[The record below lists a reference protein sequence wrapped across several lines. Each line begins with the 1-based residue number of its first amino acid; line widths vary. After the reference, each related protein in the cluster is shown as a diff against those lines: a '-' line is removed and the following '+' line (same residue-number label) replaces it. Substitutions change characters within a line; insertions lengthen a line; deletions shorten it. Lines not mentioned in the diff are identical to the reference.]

1 MTILLQRSRESWSDI
16 GGLATAEEIAQ
27 QPVMWRELADIVRR
41 ERPRVETFLG
51 DRLNNP
57 RQRVILTGA
66 GSSAFVGEIIAGELN
81 GAWPA
86 DVRAV
91 ATTSLLTH
99 PELYLDADAPTLLVS
114 FGRSGDSPESLAAVD
129 LVRTFVTDARFLH
142 ITCNAEGGLAKQQA
156 DDCCTL
162 LMPAASCDRGFAM
175 TSSFTCM
182 LLAALS
188 ILGKDAGEDRLPTLA
203 TLGEE
208 ALQSWS
214 SAAAALAAQGYQ
226 RVVYLGSGP
235 LEALAKESALKILEL
250 TSGQVLAMAD
260 TALGFRHGPKSALNA
275 SSLVIMF
282 RSSKALSR
290 RYEDDLLNE
299 LQRDQVAGRILT
311 VGSGG
316 NFNSDAPPWTDAW
329 LAPLW
334 LLMAQQYALH
344 RSAQLQLTPDNPF
357 ASGVVNRVVRGVTIY
372 EH

>member
-16 GGLATAEEIAQ
+16 GGLSTAEEIAQ
-27 QPVMWRELADIVRR
+27 QPAVWRELANIVQD
-41 ERPRVETFLG
+41 ERDRVATFLG

-66 GSSAFVGEIIAGELN
+66 GSSSFVGEIIAGELN

-99 PELYLDADAPTLLVS
+99 PELYLDEHAPTLLVS
-114 FGRSGDSPESLAAVD
+114 FARSGDSPESLAAVN
-129 LVRTFVTDARFLH
+129 LVRAFVSDARFLH
-142 ITCNAEGGLAKQQA
+142 ITCNAEGSLATQQA

-188 ILGKDAGEDRLPTLA
+188 ILGKGAGDRLPALA
-203 TLGEE
+203 LLGEQALRSWGAE
-208 ALQSWS
+208 AAQ
-214 SAAAALAAQGYQ
+214 LAAQGFQ

-235 LEALAKESALKILEL
+235 LEALAKEGALKTLEL

-275 SSLVIMF
+275 ASLVILF
-282 RSSKALSR
+282 RSSKALAR

-316 NFNSDAPPWTDAW
+316 NFSADVPQWSDAW

-334 LLMAQQYALH
+334 LLMAQQFALH
-344 RSAQLQLTPDNPF
+344 QSAQLQLTPDNPF
-357 ASGVVNRVVRGVTIY
+357 ASGTVNRVVRGVTIY
-372 EH
+372 AH